1 MKPVFCRDLSPT
13 APRDTRF
20 RRSDFMNDDIKF
32 KILTWH
38 IRFTGMTLQN
48 WLEMNNEEYSK
59 LVNSKDFINYRDKLN
74 KK

>member
-1 MKPVFCRDLSPT
+1 
-13 APRDTRF
+13 
-20 RRSDFMNDDIKF
+20 MNDDIKF